1 MLAITPGGAG
11 DFVATT
17 GTGFPNDIGV
27 AALFCIDDGAICVEL
42 ETVTTDG
49 ALIITLVAPGNAAE
63 TPLTRPLAAAAAGVA
78 TVKVAPP
85 SSEGEV
91 WPIALPV
98 YSLALI
104 SSSIELCPS
113 SRLYF

>member
-63 TPLTRPLAAAAAGVA
+63 TPLTRLLAAAAAGVA

-85 SSEGEV
+85 GSEGEV
-91 WPIALPV
+91 WPITHFFLLFYGV
-98 YSLALI
+98 NIKLH
-104 SSSIELCPS
+104 
-113 SRLYF
+113 

>member
-49 ALIITLVAPGNAAE
+49 ALIITLVAPGNAPVAE

-91 WPIALPV
+91 
-98 YSLALI
+98 
-104 SSSIELCPS
+104 
-113 SRLYF
+113 